1 MFSADIYIQRR
12 NRLKTQLKSGLA
24 FFPGNKESP
33 MNYAANQYHFRQDS
47 SFLYF
52 FGLDSPGLVGVIDL
66 DDGTEAIFGNEID
79 IEDIIWMGALPSVK
93 ERAEAVGVK
102 KTFPLNALRDE
113 LKKALD
119 RRRAVHYLPPYRT
132 EASRMIEK
140 LLGISPESVR
150 AGSSA
155 DLIQAVVAQRSFK
168 SGEEVAEIEKA
179 LDITY
184 DMYAAA
190 MSMAHPGRY
199 EREIV
204 GAMEGLARARG
215 GLVAFPPIVSINS
228 QILHNNDYGNRL
240 KKGRLLVM
248 DAGAESARHYG
259 SDITRTIPV
268 GGEFTA
274 RQKDVYD
281 IVLDAQMRAIQAV
294 RPGAAFKDLHLQT
307 SRTIAAGLKDIG
319 LMKGDTGEAVGQGAH
334 ALFFPHGLGHMLGL
348 DVHDMESLGEDNVGY
363 DPSVPRSEQF
373 GLAYL
378 RMAKELRPGH
388 VMTIEPGIYFIP
400 ALIDKMRNEKK
411 FLDFVR
417 YDKLEKY
424 GNFGGVRIEDNILVT
439 DKGHRL
445 LGKSIPKT
453 PADIRKAVG

>member
-1 MFSADIYIQRR
+1 
-12 NRLKTQLKSGLA
+12 
-24 FFPGNKESP
+24 
-33 MNYAANQYHFRQDS
+33 MNYASNRYHFRQDS

-52 FGLDSPGLVGVIDL
+52 FGLDSPGLAGVIDI

-79 IEDIIWMGALPSVK
+79 IEDIIWMGFRPSIK

-102 KTFPLNALRDE
+102 KTSPLNALRDE
-113 LKKALD
+113 LKKALA
-119 RRRAVHYLPPYRT
+119 RQRPVHYLPPYRT
-132 EASRMIEK
+132 ESSRTIEK
-140 LLGISPESVR
+140 LLGIAAESVK
-150 AGSSA
+150 AGASA
-155 DLIQAVVAQRSFK
+155 DLIQAVVAQRSLK
-168 SGEEVAEIEKA
+168 SREEVAEIEKA

-190 MSMAHPGRY
+190 MSMAHPGRH
-199 EREIV
+199 ERDIV
-204 GAMEGLARARG
+204 GTMEGLARARG
-215 GLVAFPPIVSINS
+215 GLIAFPPIVSIDS

-268 GGEFTA
+268 GGEFTS

-281 IVLDAQMRAIQAV
+281 IVLDAQMQAIQAV
-294 RPGAAFKDLHLQT
+294 RPGAVFKDLHLQT
-307 SRTIAAGLKDIG
+307 CRTIAAGLKDIG
-319 LMKGDTGEAVGQGAH
+319 LMKGDVGEAVGRGAH

-363 DPSVPRSEQF
+363 DPAVPRSEQF

-378 RMAKELRPGH
+378 RMAKELRPGY

-400 ALIDKMRNEKK
+400 ALIDKMRSEGK
-411 FLDFVR
+411 FLDFIH
-417 YDKLEKY
+417 YDKLEKFR
-424 GNFGGVRIEDNILVT
+424 NFGGVRIEDNILVT